1 MPKFNQLISVQRYL
15 DSLSVVDSI
24 RVSLISGDVVTFK
37 LKLRN
42 DAEDLQRLIELG
54 EVLEQLDLPSVN
66 AQDDREVIMN
76 YSYIDRGVL
85 N

>member
-1 MPKFNQLISVQRYL
+1 MPKFNQLVSVQRYL
-15 DSLSVVDSI
+15 ESLSVVDSI
-24 RVSLISGDVVTFK
+24 RVALISGDVITFK

-42 DAEDLQRLIELG
+42 DAADLQRLIELG

>member
-1 MPKFNQLISVQRYL
+1 MPKFNQLVSVHRYL
-15 DSLSVVDSI
+15 ESLSVVDSI

-42 DAEDLQRLIELG
+42 DAADLQRLIELG

-66 AQDDREVIMN
+66 AQDDREVMMN